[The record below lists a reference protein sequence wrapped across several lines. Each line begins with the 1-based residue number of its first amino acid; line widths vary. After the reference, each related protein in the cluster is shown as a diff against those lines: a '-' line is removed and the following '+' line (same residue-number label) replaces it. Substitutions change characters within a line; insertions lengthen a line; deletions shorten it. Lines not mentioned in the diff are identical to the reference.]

1 MSLRVESWV
10 GVGPGL
16 LDQRQDRLSMP
27 LLLTLDCPLEM
38 NKLDCGMN
46 QIGKLFRTEII
57 PQV

>member
-38 NKLDCGMN
+38 NKLDCEMN
-46 QIGKLFRTEII
+46 QVESSTEMKLYL
-57 PQV
+57 